1 MVSDAWYSSPT
12 VTEKMRGHIER
23 VRALREA
30 RLTTTHVVETFVR
43 QRIIPLKRQD
53 LAYTYTRVTDLNR
66 ESVQEKVPPPI
77 LIFIQSLTF
86 SV

>member
-1 MVSDAWYSSPT
+1 MALHQSSQEECNQSNYRMPMVSDAWYSSPT

-53 LAYTYTRVTDLNR
+53 LAYTYTRLTDPNR
-66 ESVQEKVPPPI
+66 ESV
-77 LIFIQSLTF
+77 
-86 SV
+86 